1 VDHSIEVF
9 RLKKLFHRL
18 ETAKVSGS
26 VVTIILPPRKNIA
39 EITKLLL
46 EEMGKAAQIKDKKN
60 ANAVV

>member
-1 VDHSIEVF
+1 MDHSIEVF

-39 EITKLLL
+39 DITKLLL
-46 EEMGKAAQIKDKKN
+46 D
-60 ANAVV
+60 